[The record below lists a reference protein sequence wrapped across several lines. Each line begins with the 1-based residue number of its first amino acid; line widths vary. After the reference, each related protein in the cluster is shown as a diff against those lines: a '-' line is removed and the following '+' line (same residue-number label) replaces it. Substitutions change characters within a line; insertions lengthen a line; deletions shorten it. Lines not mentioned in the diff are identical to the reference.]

1 MFLLENVVKPYVLYL
16 QKLVSVFPFYSG
28 LKRALHRPLAA
39 PEIWILLNLFK
50 CGYAVTMQL
59 PTICKFIRKS
69 FTPLA
74 EALAEAFTGD
84 CTHFYPKLAYYA
96 REQCLKVEARFDEIM
111 GRLGE
116 VEAYRADIEGLSDAV
131 NLLQEIGQLNGEL

>member
-1 MFLLENVVKPYVLYL
+1 MLYL

-28 LKRALHRPLAA
+28 LRKAMHRPLAP

-74 EALAEAFTGD
+74 EALAEAFSKDFTN
-84 CTHFYPKLAYYA
+84 FYPKLAHYT
-96 REQCLKVEARFDEIM
+96 RDQCLKVESRFDDIL

-116 VEAYRADIEGLSDAV
+116 GEAYRSDI
-131 NLLQEIGQLNGEL
+131 